1 MTNKKLT
8 LGCPI
13 RKLHFYAQSESH
25 TESYKQNLDT
35 FADSPSGYD
44 HATVS
49 TFIGWCPSFHYHL
62 LLKLLN
68 SIIRAPILRPKVQKQ
83 TIVVSIPFLCYLFI
97 FACWRYQKQC
107 QFQAGGK
114 CLYRGQCD
122 GEWLALYFESTEHKL
137 EKRLSRGRRG
147 GGLYAIA
154 WSATRALQGNLRLR
168 AQTLC
173 LLFAFLGERFHE
185 ISLCLTFI
193 GGLLLSAPQN

>member
-13 RKLHFYAQSESH
+13 RKLHLDAQSESH

-68 SIIRAPILRPKVQKQ
+68 SIISPHPSSKSPK
-83 TIVVSIPFLCYLFI
+83 TDNCCFNSISLLPF
-97 FACWRYQKQC
+97 
-107 QFQAGGK
+107 
-114 CLYRGQCD
+114 
-122 GEWLALYFESTEHKL
+122 H
-137 EKRLSRGRRG
+137 
-147 GGLYAIA
+147 
-154 WSATRALQGNLRLR
+154 
-168 AQTLC
+168 LC
-173 LLFAFLGERFHE
+173 LLKISKAMSISSWRKMSLSRPMRWWMVSLVLWEYGAKVGETLKQGEEGGVASMPLLDQQQGHFKEILGRG
-185 ISLCLTFI
+185 LTRCAYF
-193 GGLLLSAPQN
+193 LLLLEKDFMRYHFV